1 MFHTFTTSSHELYSY
16 NFFFVSTN
24 HKTTHIKHDVGLML
38 RWHKNFGYHQQSLI
52 FELQKNKVQV
62 WDLICSPIIGLFCLL
77 MLKENP
83 LFKYLFDC
91 SATWFSRIL
100 LDVGCHLDFSEPW
113 HLFCSDDVDG
123 SFTFYMFEEFNC
135 SLVIMLTEKSIRI
148 TIFIENIFMS
158 EE

>member
-1 MFHTFTTSSHELYSY
+1 MLHTLTTSSHKLYSY

-24 HKTTHIKHDVGLML
+24 HKTTHIKHDVGVMV
-38 RWHKNFGYHQQSLI
+38 RWHKNFGYHVQSSI
-52 FELQKNKVQV
+52 FEQQENYVEV
-62 WDLICSPIIGLFCLL
+62 FEMIYSFIIGH
-77 MLKENP
+77 P
-83 LFKYLFDC
+83 LSNDLFDC

-113 HLFCSDDVDG
+113 HLFCWDDVDG